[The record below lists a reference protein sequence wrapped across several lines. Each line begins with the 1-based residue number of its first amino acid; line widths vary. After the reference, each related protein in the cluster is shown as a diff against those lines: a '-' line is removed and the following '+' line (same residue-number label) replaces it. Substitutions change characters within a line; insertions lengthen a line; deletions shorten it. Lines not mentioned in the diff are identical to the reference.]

1 MEFVI
6 NEWRK
11 RPWWMN
17 LMWIFTIYMTFIYL
31 PYDIFTKDVAIAE
44 EVWFGFVLKGW
55 WARLTEPL
63 HWLIYGLGA
72 YGFWKMKRWM
82 HPWAALYVFQIAIA
96 MAMFNML
103 DPRGVGI
110 WGAVLT
116 FALFVWPAIVLWRA
130 KARFNE
136 SAESDPES
144 AS

>member
-17 LMWIFTIYMTFIYL
+17 LMWFFTIYMTFIYL

-44 EVWFGFVLKGW
+44 EVWFGIVLKGW

-63 HWLIYGLGA
+63 HWIIYGLGA
-72 YGFWKMKRWM
+72 YGFWKMKPWM
-82 HPWAALYVFQIAIA
+82 HPWAALYVAQIGFA
-96 MAMFNML
+96 MAVFSML

-110 WGAVLT
+110 WGAG
-116 FALFVWPAIVLWRA
+116 FAIAIFAFPVIVLWRA